1 MKGIPRT
8 VWALG
13 FVSMFMDISSEMI
26 HSLLPVFLVTVLH
39 AGTVSVGLIEGASEA
54 VALMA
59 KTFSGALSDWLG
71 RRKAL
76 LFIGYA
82 IGTATKPLF
91 ALAAGVPL
99 VFAARFIDRI
109 GKGIRGAPR
118 DALVAD
124 ATPTHLRG
132 AAFGLRQSL
141 DTVGA
146 FVGPL
151 LAVLF
156 MWVAA
161 GDFRKVF
168 WIAVIPGTIALVLI
182 LFGVRESSARAT
194 ESTRRPIHF
203 SALKEL
209 GSAFWMVLLFG
220 AIFTLA
226 RFSEAFLLLRA
237 QSVGMA
243 AGTIPFVLVVMNV
256 AYSLTA
262 YPVGKL
268 SDRVGR
274 TGLLTAGLAL
284 LIAADLVLALGGQTW
299 QISCGAV
306 LWGVHMGLTQ
316 GLLAAMVADTA
327 VASLRGTA
335 FGIYG
340 LACGVAVLGGNLIT
354 GLLWSVYG
362 PRLVFE
368 AGALLA
374 GVTLLG
380 YLLLQKVSPTAGT
393 PVAPAESRLKRK

>member
-1 MKGIPRT
+1 MTGIPRT

-13 FVSMFMDISSEMI
+13 FVSLFMDISSEMI

-39 AGTVSVGLIEGASEA
+39 AGTLSVGLIEGASEA

-59 KTFSGALSDWLG
+59 KSFSGALSDWLG
-71 RRKAL
+71 RRKIL

-91 ALAAGVPL
+91 AVAAGVPL
-99 VFAARFIDRI
+99 VFAARFLDRV

-124 ATPTHLRG
+124 ATPVHLRG

-151 LAVLF
+151 LAMLF
-156 MWVAA
+156 MWATA

-168 WIAVIPGTIALVLI
+168 WIAVIPGMMALAMI
-182 LFGVRESSARAT
+182 LFGVREPSGRGAGSA
-194 ESTRRPIHF
+194 RRPIRLD
-203 SALKEL
+203 ALGEL
-209 GSAFWMVLLFG
+209 GGAFWMVVLLG
-220 AIFTLA
+220 TIFTMA

-237 QSVGMA
+237 QDVGMA
-243 AGTIPFVLVVMNV
+243 AGTIPLVLVVMNI

-262 YPVGKL
+262 YPMGKL

-274 TGLLTAGLAL
+274 TRLLTAGLAL
-284 LIAADLVLALGGQTW
+284 LIAADVVLALSGKTW
-299 QISCGAV
+299 HVLGGAV

-327 VASLRGTA
+327 AASLRATA
-335 FGIYG
+335 FGIFG
-340 LACGVAVLGGNLIT
+340 LSCGIAVLGGNLIA
-354 GLLWSVYG
+354 GFLWSVHG
-362 PRLVFE
+362 PGLTFAV
-368 AGALLA
+368 GGLLSA
-374 GVTLLG
+374 TALLG
-380 YLLLQKVSPTAGT
+380 YLLLKKRLPALAAPLIS
-393 PVAPAESRLKRK
+393 VAPAEKTQ